1 MVVTLV
7 TRNRKIKVIK
17 VAKNLK
23 GNDEWKHVLI
33 GERETVSI
41 QKRTRGKK
49 GKGEKTF
56 SSSRAALQS
65 PGRTRHAGE
74 TGNGQDRNVIPQEGA
89 ANQHQRFPKWQPVG
103 NGTSQEGQSFDNGT
117 HQEGQSF
124 DNGNHQEGQPVHKL
138 TKNGDHCTDRPDVF
152 W

>member
-7 TRNRKIKVIK
+7 TRNRKIKVLK

-23 GNDEWKHVLI
+23 GKDEWKHVLI

-49 GKGEKTF
+49 GKGEKHF

-65 PGRTRHAGE
+65 PGRTRCKARRRNREWTRQKCHP
-74 TGNGQDRNVIPQEGA
+74 TGRTAKNAPPPQ
-89 ANQHQRFPKWQPVG
+89 
-103 NGTSQEGQSFDNGT
+103 
-117 HQEGQSF
+117 
-124 DNGNHQEGQPVHKL
+124 
-138 TKNGDHCTDRPDVF
+138 
-152 W
+152 